1 MKLTIKDGRDHFYT
15 FDTNR
20 ILLLTATDEENI
32 RQVEFSTEENG
43 EEVSWTSEVLTG
55 SDGVKYVQ
63 VPNEFLNGNYSRL
76 VCYYVALDSNGEY
89 TRQKEIFRIRARQE
103 PQDYYLTY
111 SERVTFAS
119 IKALT
124 EQYKATTKQYMDTT
138 EGFKD
143 NAGRSAELAS
153 KYAENNEDVAVEP
166 GKYSAKHW
174 SIKAEAAKETAVQ
187 KATEAGTS
195 EVNSKTYME
204 SAQSA
209 KQDAETAK
217 NAANTILEQV
227 QSKGTEITNFVA
239 TSKTEIE
246 TQKNE
251 SVNAVK
257 SVYQTDLNELKGDL
271 VELSNTIYPI
281 RKSGIGT
288 FALYWKYTEIINDIK
303 LYKDKTYKIRCICNP
318 APTQSAYLVL
328 SNSDNFSKSYQLQNE
343 SDITF
348 YLTMTEDAENIKA
361 SIGSDTHVGTCEV
374 IIEELYNNIEKNE
387 KRIIDIEDGYRHFEK
402 AFVVGERYNSIDT
415 SVKTKVSMAT
425 NAQFDYDI
433 LVKVNDGYNALI
445 VYYDET
451 GSYMKTSGWF
461 HYPDTKTVEAN
472 SIFGIQ
478 IVKYPTSEIVTDIDL
493 YKNQVSY
500 STKIETKILDLEY
513 NANSRIH
520 NSNLYHILCRDK
532 YLHHIDVDYYNGL
545 IIPSQSIFDI
555 RRAKRLGFN
564 IIELNVQTT
573 SDGVF
578 YVGHGRA
585 GCFGDAYYSVDGT
598 DLTDVLIS
606 SVTSEYIQQNV
617 RYKSKY
623 DKYKV
628 ALTTLRDALIE
639 CKLNNLIPLIG
650 YKDGVIEFTEKI
662 MGKDNFLVGLY
673 GNDRGTKTDA
683 ICFSWLT
690 GDYNSV
696 IQKAN
701 KSKGAYVCG
710 INPTDSMYVD
720 YTQEDWNTFVE
731 KIHEAGYF
739 VNTCYETKQ
748 QLQMFLKAGFDIISS
763 RYCIND
769 IEHGNLCNLESDLTF
784 EDFNTDGTVS
794 NGVLTLNTNQTLS
807 PKETIKN
814 VFLGGGS
821 LRIIFSGKILVK
833 LGQINE
839 EYESDGK
846 KELWFSSFIQ
856 ENSPTFT
863 ITAIENT
870 DILEISYKASK
881 M

>member
-1 MKLTIKDGRDHFYT
+1 
-15 FDTNR
+15 
-20 ILLLTATDEENI
+20 
-32 RQVEFSTEENG
+32 
-43 EEVSWTSEVLTG
+43 
-55 SDGVKYVQ
+55 
-63 VPNEFLNGNYSRL
+63 
-76 VCYYVALDSNGEY
+76 
-89 TRQKEIFRIRARQE
+89 
-103 PQDYYLTY
+103 
-111 SERVTFAS
+111 
-119 IKALT
+119 
-124 EQYKATTKQYMDTT
+124 
-138 EGFKD
+138 
-143 NAGRSAELAS
+143 
-153 KYAENNEDVAVEP
+153 
-166 GKYSAKHW
+166 
-174 SIKAEAAKETAVQ
+174 
-187 KATEAGTS
+187 
-195 EVNSKTYME
+195 
-204 SAQSA
+204 
-209 KQDAETAK
+209 
-217 NAANTILEQV
+217 
-227 QSKGTEITNFVA
+227 
-239 TSKTEIE
+239 
-246 TQKNE
+246 
-251 SVNAVK
+251 
-257 SVYQTDLNELKGDL
+257 
-271 VELSNTIYPI
+271 
-281 RKSGIGT
+281 
-288 FALYWKYTEIINDIK
+288 
-303 LYKDKTYKIRCICNP
+303 
-318 APTQSAYLVL
+318 
-328 SNSDNFSKSYQLQNE
+328 
-343 SDITF
+343 
-348 YLTMTEDAENIKA
+348 MTEDAENVKA
-361 SIGSDTHVGTCEV
+361 TIGSDTHVGTCEV
-374 IIEELYNNIEKNE
+374 VIEESYNTIEKNE
-387 KRIIDIEDGYRHFEK
+387 KRVIEIEDGYRHFEK

-425 NAQFDYDI
+425 NVQFDYDI
-433 LVKVNDGYNALI
+433 LVKVNDGYDALI

-451 GSYMKTSGWF
+451 GSYMKNSGWF

-478 IVKYPTSEIVTDIDL
+478 IVKYPTEETVTDIDL

-513 NANSRIH
+513 NASSRIH
-520 NSNLYHILCRDK
+520 NSNLYHILCKDK
-532 YLHHIDVDYYNGL
+532 YLHHINVDYYNGL

-578 YVGHGRA
+578 YVGHGSA

-598 DLTDVLIS
+598 DLTDLLIS

-639 CKLNNLIPLIG
+639 CKLNNLIPLIE
-650 YKDGVIEFTEKI
+650 YKDEVIEFTENI

-769 IEHGNLCNLESDLTF
+769 IEYGNLCNLESDLTF
-784 EDFNTDGTVS
+784 EDFNTNGTVS

-807 PKETIKN
+807 PKETIEN

-821 LRIIFSGKILVK
+821 MHIVFSGKILVE
-833 LGQINE
+833 LGEINE

-846 KELWFSSFIQ
+846 TELWFSSFIQ
-856 ENSPTFT
+856 ENAPTFI